1 MRPKLTSETIGCNR
15 FGDLMYAPRRGP
27 YCTPSGTGHSFSNSA
42 RSSIC
47 STQTVRDRLA
57 TADLRLS
64 VLLAAAAAAG
74 YGSVSATIVT
84 GGVVHGPTRAQ
95 LDPAHA
101 QRIIG
106 VTDDGDRGL
115 IALGACQAYINN
127 VMMLK

>member
-1 MRPKLTSETIGCNR
+1 MRTKLKSETIGCNR
-15 FGDLMYAPRRGP
+15 FGDLMYAPRRGQ

-47 STQTVRDRLA
+47 STQTERDRRA

-64 VLLAAAAAAG
+64 VLLAAAG

-106 VTDDGDRGL
+106 VTDDCDRGL

-127 VMMLK
+127 VMTLK